1 MPRVANI
8 PSEIKITAQQ
18 QNEAEEELREQQK
31 PIDYN
36 TLEYPIEILVKK
48 YTDGLDDDTN
58 ELFIPDYQRE
68 MAWDN
73 IRQSKFIES
82 MLLGL
87 PIPYIFVA
95 DISDEENDSRL
106 EIIDGTQRIR
116 TLAEFMN
123 NGLKLEALE
132 RLKKFNDFRFEDLT
146 LPRQR
151 RFKRTTIRMIQL
163 TEKADEDIRRDMFE
177 RINNGSVELNDME
190 KRRGIY
196 DGPFLEFIEELSQ
209 YPKFLELCPFSEP
222 LIRRREPQEFV
233 LRFFAYLHEYK
244 KFTRRIDDF
253 LNDYL
258 IRNNHSNFDRQSMQA
273 EFERML
279 DFVEKYFPNG
289 FLKSQKHRTVTRIWF
304 ESISVGAIL
313 ALRENS
319 NLEPSSMSWLQSPEF
334 KKYTASREGTT
345 QSTVT
350 RRIEYV
356 RDRLLDR

>member
-8 PSEIKITAQQ
+8 PSEVAISSQQ
-18 QNEAEEELREQQK
+18 RDEAEEELREQQK

-73 IRQSKFIES
+73 ARQSKFIES

-95 DISDEENDSRL
+95 DISDEENDARL

-116 TLAEFMN
+116 TLAGFIN
-123 NGLKLEALE
+123 NDLKLESLE
-132 RLKKFNDFRFEDLT
+132 KLKKFNNFRFEDLAQ
-146 LPRQR
+146 PRQR

-196 DGPFLEFIEELSQ
+196 DGPFLEFIEQLSESD
-209 YPKFLELCPFSEP
+209 KFRKLCPFSEP

-244 KFTRRIDDF
+244 KFNRKIDDF

-258 IRNNHSNFDRQSMQA
+258 RRNNNSNFDRQSMQA

-279 DFVEKYFPNG
+279 DFVEKYFPDR
-289 FLKSQKHRTVTRIWF
+289 FLKSQKHTTVTRIWF

-313 ALRENS
+313 ALRENG

-334 KKYTASREGTT
+334 KKYTAAREGTT

>member
-1 MPRVANI
+1 MPRVVSI
-8 PSEIKITAQQ
+8 TSEIEITAQQ
-18 QNEAEEELREQQK
+18 RNEAEEELREQQK

-95 DISDEENDSRL
+95 DISDEDNNSRL

-116 TLAEFMN
+116 TLARFIN
-123 NGLKLEALE
+123 NDLKLEALE
-132 RLKKFNDFRFEDLT
+132 RLKKFNDFRFDDLT
-146 LPRQR
+146 LARQR

-163 TEKADEDIRRDMFE
+163 TEKADEDIRKNMFE

-196 DGPFLEFIEELSQ
+196 DGPFLEFIEELSR
-209 YPKFLELCPFSEP
+209 YPKFRELCPFSES
-222 LIRRREPQEFV
+222 LVRSREPQEFV

-244 KFTRRIDDF
+244 KFTRKIDDF

-258 IRNNHSNFDRQSMQA
+258 TRNNNSSFDRQSMQA

-279 DFVEKYFPNG
+279 DFVEKYFPNR
-289 FLKSQKHRTVTRIWF
+289 FLKSQKHTTVTRIWF
-304 ESISVGAIL
+304 ESISVGVIL
-313 ALRENS
+313 ALREDS
-319 NLEPSSMSWLQSPEF
+319 NLEPGSISWLQSPEF

-345 QSTVT
+345 QSTIT